1 MIHALSIRTWHNHLH
16 LMHTHHEL
24 QTTNRT
30 PALNDR
36 EKLTSSQSHTS
47 KATEMNRIKKKW
59 KTKIQP
65 KIIHFL
71 RRCFFPCVWK
81 FGCVLF
87 VVVLCCFFSVF
98 LNFSLQSAHFF
109 RGLFFSL
116 SWSIIQFA
124 SGMVLLNCP
133 ICLTDS
139 IVARHSVFLELAVT
153 SLFLFFLLNSFFYAS
168 LLFNNFIGLSLSR
181 EREKKGF
188 FLIKCVFFCFFF
200 VALTE

>member
-1 MIHALSIRTWHNHLH
+1 MTHALSIRTWHNHLH

-47 KATEMNRIKKKW
+47 KATELNRIIKKKM
-59 KTKIQP
+59 KNKIQP

-87 VVVLCCFFSVF
+87 GVVLYCFFRYSSTSPCSP
-98 LNFSLQSAHFF
+98 LTFSGGF
-109 RGLFFSL
+109 FFSL
-116 SWSIIQFA
+116 SRSIIQFV

-139 IVARHSVFLELAVT
+139 IVARHSVFLKLPVT
-153 SLFLFFLLNSFFYAS
+153 SLFLFFCRIPFFTLLCYS
-168 LLFNNFIGLSLSR
+168 ITLSAFHY
-181 EREKKGF
+181 REKEKKKDF
-188 FLIKCVFFCFFF
+188 FLIKCVFF
-200 VALTE
+200 AHRK